1 MYFKTLDTINAAVA
15 PINIDI
21 DRYLK
26 VIFPFNI
33 VTHIPDPV
41 KHVLGGRSPDQPKQA
56 PPSML
61 LKSWWTLFN
70 SFAGLIVAGATVKYG
85 SYFVNGRHVPGLA
98 PSCGATAILI
108 YNALEAPLAQPRN
121 VFVGTVISSIIGVG
135 ICKLFMLGDNED
147 YLWISGSLAVGIA
160 SVVMSLTKTIHPPA
174 GAAALLAS
182 ITPDFRHLGW
192 KYIVVQVISMSLMLA
207 VACLLNNIQM
217 RYPMYWLYPGPA
229 KAPVAAPEPEKKPE
243 EPPKSEPTSE
253 TDETTLTVSA
263 VGVNSPIELTEAEQL
278 VLAGIQRRL
287 ADALP

>member
-1 MYFKTLDTINAAVA
+1 MHFEFIDRANAALA
-15 PINIDI
+15 PVNIDI
-21 DRYLK
+21 DKYLK
-26 VIFPFNI
+26 LVFPFNL
-33 VTHIPDPV
+33 VPLTPDPLR
-41 KHVLGGRSPDQPKQA
+41 HVLGGRDPNKPVQQA
-56 PPSML
+56 PSML

-108 YNALEAPLAQPRN
+108 YNALESPLAQPRN
-121 VFVGTVISSIIGVG
+121 VFVGTVVSSIIGVG

-147 YLWISGSLAVGIA
+147 YLWISGALAVSIS

-192 KYIVVQVISMSLMLA
+192 KYIVVQVICMTLMLG

-217 RYPMYWLYPGPA
+217 KYPMYWLYPSPP
-229 KAPVAAPEPEKKPE
+229 KVEVQKEKEPEK
-243 EPPKSEPTSE
+243 SESISDT
-253 TDETTLTVSA
+253 TTLLVSA
-263 VGVNSPIELTEAEQL
+263 SEVHCPIELSETEQN
-278 VLAGIQRRL
+278 VLLGIQKRL
-287 ADALP
+287 ADTLP

>member
-1 MYFKTLDTINAAVA
+1 MYIPFIDKVNDATNV
-15 PINIDI
+15 NFDI
-21 DRYLK
+21 DRFLK
-26 VIFPFNI
+26 VVFPFN
-33 VTHIPDPV
+33 VVPHTPDPIR
-41 KHVLGGRSPDQPKQA
+41 HFLGGRSPDKPLQQA
-56 PPSML
+56 PNVF

-70 SFAGLIVAGATVKYG
+70 SFTGLIVAGVTVKYG
-85 SYFVNGRHVPGLA
+85 SYFVYGRHVPGLA

-121 VFVGTVISSIIGVG
+121 VFIGTVVSSIIGVG

-192 KYIVVQVISMSLMLA
+192 KYVVVQVISMALMLA

-217 RYPMYWLYPGPA
+217 RYPVYWLYPSPA
-229 KAPVAAPEPEKKPE
+229 KVPAVVTSPSEKE
-243 EPPKSEPTSE
+243 EEGE
-253 TDETTLTVSA
+253 TLVISASGVS
-263 VGVNSPIELTEAEQL
+263 SPIELTEAEAE
-278 VLAGIQRRL
+278 VLARIQQRMT
-287 ADALP
+287 DKLP